1 MPQIEAI
8 HHDYHDDNVRVLSVN
23 IERDDVGTVRTF
35 LKNHPMPFEVWIDDD
50 RMAAR
55 YDVSLYPTFVL
66 LEDKRVVGIFEG
78 LPGLVGAKREIE
90 AWVERQRH

>member
-8 HHDYHDDNVRVLSVN
+8 HRDYHNDNVRVLSVN
-23 IERDDVGTVRTF
+23 IELDDIQTVRKF
-35 LKNHPMPFEVWIDDD
+35 LENNPMPFEVWVDDD

-66 LEDKRVVGIFEG
+66 LEDKRVVGIYEG
-78 LPGLVGAKREIE
+78 LPGLVGVKREIE
-90 AWVERQRH
+90 AWVNRQGH